1 MDVNEKLRNLALAF
15 LENVEKSMNDDF
27 LVNRI
32 MIIYKILKSFLKTF
46 LKIDPIIIKG
56 FFLLK

>member
-15 LENVEKSMNDDF
+15 LENVEKSMNDEF

-32 MIIYKILKSFLKTF
+32 MIIYKTRKSFLKT
-46 LKIDPIIIKG
+46 
-56 FFLLK
+56 